1 MILGI
6 SPSSMRETRA
16 GPNTCIAIPR
26 EERPMKCRLA
36 SLSALMALLVYHLLA
51 PTTGTARTLHEI
63 APTAADASVPFIE
76 NAGQFDRRARFQAR
90 SGRATLWLAED
101 ALWITIVSPE
111 SGVWESG
118 SPESEVRS
126 PKPEVASRHA
136 EGRIMDPVS
145 RAPQFALCASA
156 HGREPQAELRRRESS
171 PYPGTRRAPI
181 DARVILPRERPVAL
195 ATRRAGLDQRALP

>member
-1 MILGI
+1 
-6 SPSSMRETRA
+6 
-16 GPNTCIAIPR
+16 
-26 EERPMKCRLA
+26 MKCRLA

-118 SPESEVRS
+118 SLGTCR
-126 PKPEVASRHA
+126 R
-136 EGRIMDPVS
+136 
-145 RAPQFALCASA
+145 PQ
-156 HGREPQAELRRRESS
+156 
-171 PYPGTRRAPI
+171 T
-181 DARVILPRERPVAL
+181 PRPRY
-195 ATRRAGLDQRALP
+195 